1 MPKLDADQL
10 NKLIREQFPHHDP
23 ETHATVEE
31 ASDEGL
37 RMRVP
42 LQKRNLRP
50 GNTLSGPTLM
60 TAADTAVYLALLSQ
74 LGPVNAAT
82 ADLSIHFLKRPN
94 AADVIAKARLLRL
107 GRRQV
112 VGEVELYT
120 EGDEEMVAHATVAF
134 AISGGG

>member
-1 MPKLDADQL
+1 MPKLNADQL
-10 NKLIREQFPHHDP
+10 NALIREQFPHHDP

-31 ASDEGL
+31 VSEQGL
-37 RMRVP
+37 RMRLP
-42 LQKRNLRP
+42 LQKHHLRP

-60 TAADTAVYLALLSQ
+60 GAADTAVYLALLSQ

-94 AADVIAKARLLRL
+94 AADLIAETRLLRL

-112 VGEVELYT
+112 VGEVALYT
-120 EGDEEMVAHATVAF
+120 EGDQEMVAHATVAF
-134 AISGGG
+134 AVSRGE

>member
-1 MPKLDADQL
+1 
-10 NKLIREQFPHHDP
+10 
-23 ETHATVEE
+23 
-31 ASDEGL
+31 
-37 RMRVP
+37 
-42 LQKRNLRP
+42 
-50 GNTLSGPTLM
+50 M

-112 VGEVELYT
+112 VGEVEIYT
-120 EGDEEMVAHATVAF
+120 DGDEEMVAHATVAF
-134 AISGGG
+134 AVSRSE